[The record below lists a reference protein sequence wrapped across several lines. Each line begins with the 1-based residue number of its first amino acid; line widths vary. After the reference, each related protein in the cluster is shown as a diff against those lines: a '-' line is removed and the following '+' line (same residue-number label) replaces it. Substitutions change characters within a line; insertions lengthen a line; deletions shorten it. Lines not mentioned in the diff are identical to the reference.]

1 MILFLSILG
10 SVFSLGGNVLIARK
24 RRSGWLVWIAG
35 NITWILVN
43 FLGEMNVPMVVMYVA
58 YFIINV
64 MGYRQWQ
71 READIVKKMDKKEND
86 A

>member
-1 MILFLSILG
+1 MVLLLSILG

-43 FLGEMNVPMVVMYVA
+43 IIGEMNVPMVVMYVA
-58 YFIINV
+58 YFIINI
-64 MGYRQWQ
+64 MGWRQWR
-71 READIVKKMDKKEND
+71 READVIRNMKE
-86 A
+86 

>member
-1 MILFLSILG
+1 MILVLSILG

-24 RRSGWLVWIAG
+24 QRSGWLVWIAG

-43 FLGEMNVPMVVMYVA
+43 FLGEMNAPMVLMYAA

-64 MGYRQWQ
+64 IGYRQWQ
-71 READIVKKMDKKEND
+71 READVIKKIKK
-86 A
+86 